1 VGAYKWVIKPT
12 LIQLEAVRKYSREEM
27 LAQAKVER
35 LEFEAVLSPEH
46 IEEINRKLRGSML
59 IDGYTLKKIVD

>member
-1 VGAYKWVIKPT
+1 
-12 LIQLEAVRKYSREEM
+12 M

>member
-1 VGAYKWVIKPT
+1 
-12 LIQLEAVRKYSREEM
+12 M

-46 IEEINRKLRGSML
+46 IEEINRKLAL
-59 IDGYTLKKIVD
+59 DEKVEKCAFYAAF